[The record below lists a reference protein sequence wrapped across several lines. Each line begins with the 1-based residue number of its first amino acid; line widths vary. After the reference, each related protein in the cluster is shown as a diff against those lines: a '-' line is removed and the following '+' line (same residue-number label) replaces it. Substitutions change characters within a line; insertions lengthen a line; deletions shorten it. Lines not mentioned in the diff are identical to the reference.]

1 MIKFYLFIIFAF
13 SIFFYGIAVG
23 HYEIFP
29 FDLIQDLKLSVSEN
43 FENNQNDM
51 LIYEENI
58 DSLILINSENDVID
72 KRKALTNF
80 IWNDQI
86 PYSSTLL
93 IDKNIIDERY
103 QNISNLKSI
112 YRLDIGMEYNIN
124 SIAYLF
130 LPENSNNKLII
141 YHQGHG
147 GDFVNGKDNIDFF
160 LDQDYTV
167 LAFSMPLLGMNN
179 QPIIDLDHFG
189 KIKFT
194 NHKQLQFLES
204 SDFSPVKFFIEP
216 IGVSLNY
223 LDENFDF
230 DSYYMMGISGGGWT
244 TVLFSAID
252 DRISQ
257 SYSVAG
263 TYPIF
268 MRSDS
273 KNIGDYEQIIPE
285 LYRITNYLELYI
297 LSSYGDDRIHVQIF
311 NNNDPCCFSG
321 NISGIYDHK
330 INERLIKLDKGNF
343 FLYIDDTH
351 NEHKI
356 SEYSRNLILKHMN
369 NEILEK

>member
-1 MIKFYLFIIFAF
+1 MIKFYVFLIF
-13 SIFFYGIAVG
+13 SCSLFFYGIAAG

-29 FDLIQDLKLSVSEN
+29 FDFIQSSKSLILNN
-43 FENNQNDM
+43 FEKDQNNI
-51 LIYEENI
+51 LIYENDI
-58 DSLILINSENDVID
+58 DSLIKINYENDIID
-72 KRKALTNF
+72 KRKNLTNF
-80 IWNDQI
+80 IWKNTV
-86 PYSSTLL
+86 PYSSSIS
-93 IDKNIIDERY
+93 IDKNIQDDHY
-103 QNISNLKSI
+103 QNFNNLKSI
-112 YRLDIGMEYNIN
+112 HRLSIDMEYEIN
-124 SIAYLF
+124 STAYLF
-130 LPENSNNKLII
+130 LPEVSNNKLII
-141 YHQGHG
+141 YHEGHA
-147 GDFVNGKDNIDFF
+147 GDFIAGKNTIIF
-160 LDQDYTV
+160 LLDEGYSV
-167 LAFSMPLLGMNN
+167 LAMSMPLLGMNN
-179 QPIIDLDHFG
+179 NPIIDLDNFG

-194 NHKQLQFLES
+194 THKQLRFLES
-204 SDFSPVKFFIEP
+204 SEFSPIKFFIEP

-223 LDENFDF
+223 LDEYFDF
-230 DSYYMMGISGGGWT
+230 DSYYMVGISGGGWT

-263 TYPIF
+263 TIPIF

-285 LYRITNYLELYI
+285 LYAITNYLELYI
-297 LSSYGDDRIHVQIF
+297 LNSYGDDRIHVQIF

-321 NISGIYDHK
+321 NISGIYDDQ
-330 INERLIKLDKGNF
+330 INQRLIKLDKGNF

>member
-1 MIKFYLFIIFAF
+1 M
-13 SIFFYGIAVG
+13 V
-23 HYEIFP
+23 
-29 FDLIQDLKLSVSEN
+29 V
-43 FENNQNDM
+43 
-51 LIYEENI
+51 
-58 DSLILINSENDVID
+58 IL
-72 KRKALTNF
+72 
-80 IWNDQI
+80 
-86 PYSSTLL
+86 LL
-93 IDKNIIDERY
+93 
-103 QNISNLKSI
+103 
-112 YRLDIGMEYNIN
+112 
-124 SIAYLF
+124 
-130 LPENSNNKLII
+130 
-141 YHQGHG
+141 
-147 GDFVNGKDNIDFF
+147 GKDNIDFF
-160 LDQDYTV
+160 LDKDYTV

-194 NHKQLQFLES
+194 NHKHLQFLES
-204 SDFSPVKFFIEP
+204 SEFSPVKFFIEP

-223 LDENFDF
+223 LDKNFDF
-230 DSYYMMGISGGGWT
+230 NSYYMMGISGGGWT

-273 KNIGDYEQIIPE
+273 KNIGDYEQTIPE
-285 LYRITNYLELYI
+285 LYAITNYLELYV
-297 LSSYGDDRIHVQIF
+297 LNSYGDNRIHVQIF

-321 NISGIYDHK
+321 HISGIYDDE
-330 INERLIKLDKGNF
+330 INQRLIKLDKGNF

>member
-29 FDLIQDLKLSVSEN
+29 FDLIQDLKLSVSDN
-43 FENNQNDM
+43 FENNQNDI

-72 KRKALTNF
+72 KRKTLTNF

-86 PYSSTLL
+86 PYSSTVL

-130 LPENSNNKLII
+130 LPENSNDKLII

-147 GDFVNGKDNIDFF
+147 GDFVDGKDNIDFF

-179 QPIIDLDHFG
+179 QPIIDLDNFG

-194 NHKQLQFLES
+194 THKQFQFLES
-204 SDFSPVKFFIEP
+204 SEFSPVKFFIEP
-216 IGVSLNY
+216 IGISLNY

-230 DSYYMMGISGGGWT
+230 DSYYMVGISGGGWT

-273 KNIGDYEQIIPE
+273 KNMGDYEQIIPE

-321 NISGIYDHK
+321 NISGIYDNK
-330 INERLIKLDKGNF
+330 INEKLIALKSGNF
-343 FLYIDDTH
+343 SLYIDDSH
-351 NEHKI
+351 NKHQI
-356 SEYSRNLILKHMN
+356 SEYSRSLILQHLN
-369 NEILEK
+369 NVDLNN

>member
-1 MIKFYLFIIFAF
+1 MIKFYLFIIFVF
-13 SIFFYGIAVG
+13 SIFLCGITVG
-23 HYEIFP
+23 YYEIFP
-29 FDLIQDLKLSVSEN
+29 FDLIQNSKSLILNN
-43 FENNQNDM
+43 FEEEQNNI

-72 KRKALTNF
+72 KRKTLTNF
-80 IWNDQI
+80 IWNDQV
-86 PYSSTLL
+86 PYSSTILV
-93 IDKNIIDERY
+93 DENIIDERY
-103 QNISNLKSI
+103 QNLSNLKSI
-112 YRLDIGMEYNIN
+112 HRLDISMEYNIN

-141 YHQGHG
+141 YHQGHS

-160 LDQDYTV
+160 LDKNYTV

-179 QPIIDLDHFG
+179 QPIIDLEHFG

-204 SDFSPVKFFIEP
+204 SEFSPVKFFIEP

-263 TYPIF
+263 SYPIF

-285 LYRITNYLELYI
+285 LYAIANYLELYI
-297 LSSYGDDRIHVQIF
+297 LNSYGDNRIHVQIS

-321 NISGIYDHK
+321 NISGIYDNK
-330 INERLIKLDKGNF
+330 INEKLIALKSGNF
-343 FLYIDDTH
+343 SLYIDDSH
-351 NEHKI
+351 NKHKI
-356 SEYSRNLILKHMN
+356 SEYSRSLILQHLN
-369 NEILEK
+369 NVDLNN

>member
-1 MIKFYLFIIFAF
+1 MIKFYLLLIFAF
-13 SIFFYGIAVG
+13 SIFIYGITVG

-29 FDLIQDLKLSVSEN
+29 FDLIQN
-43 FENNQNDM
+43 FKSLIFNDFEKKQDDI

-58 DSLILINSENDVID
+58 DSLILINSENDVTN
-72 KRKALTNF
+72 KKKALTNF
-80 IWNDQI
+80 IWNGQV
-86 PYSSTLL
+86 PYTSTIL
-93 IDKNIIDERY
+93 IDKNIVDKRY
-103 QNISNLKSI
+103 QNLSNLKSI
-112 YRLDIGMEYNIN
+112 YRLDIGMEYNVH

-130 LPENSNNKLII
+130 LPENSNDKLVI

-147 GDFVNGKDNIDFF
+147 GDFIIGKENIDFF
-160 LDQDYTV
+160 LDKDYAV

-189 KIKFT
+189 KIKFS
-194 NHKQLQFLES
+194 NHKHFQFLES
-204 SDFSPVKFFIEP
+204 SEFSPIKFFIEP
-216 IGVSLNY
+216 IGMSLNY

-230 DSYYMMGISGGGWT
+230 DSYYMVGISGGGWT

-252 DRISQ
+252 DRILQ

-263 TYPIF
+263 TFPIF

-285 LYRITNYLELYI
+285 LYAITNYLELYI
-297 LSSYGDDRIHVQIF
+297 LNSYGDDRIHVQIF

-343 FLYIDDTH
+343 FLYTDYTH

-356 SEYSRNLILKHMN
+356 SEYSRILISEHMDN
-369 NEILEK
+369 KILEK

>member
-1 MIKFYLFIIFAF
+1 MIKFYLFIILAF

-29 FDLIQDLKLSVSEN
+29 FDLIKNSKSLVLNN
-43 FENNQNDM
+43 FEKEQNDI

-58 DSLILINSENDVID
+58 DSLILINSENDVI
-72 KRKALTNF
+72 KKTEALSNF
-80 IWNDQI
+80 IWNDQV
-86 PYSSTLL
+86 PYSSTILV
-93 IDKNIIDERY
+93 DENIIDERY
-103 QNISNLKSI
+103 QNLSNLKSI
-112 YRLDIGMEYNIN
+112 YKLDISMEYDVH

-130 LPENSNNKLII
+130 LPENSNDKLII

-147 GDFVNGKDNIDFF
+147 GDFILGKDTIDFF
-160 LDQDYTV
+160 LDKDYTV

-194 NHKQLQFLES
+194 NHKHLRFLES
-204 SDFSPVKFFIEP
+204 SEFSPVKFFIEP

-223 LDENFDF
+223 LDKNFDF
-230 DSYYMMGISGGGWT
+230 NSYYMMGISGGGWT

-273 KNIGDYEQIIPE
+273 KNIGDYEQTIPE
-285 LYRITNYLELYI
+285 LYAITNYLELYV
-297 LSSYGDDRIHVQIF
+297 LNSYGDNRIHVQIF
-311 NNNDPCCFSG
+311 NINDPCCFSG

-330 INERLIKLDKGNF
+330 INERLKILDKGNF
-343 FLYIDDTH
+343 ILHIDDTH

-356 SEYSRNLILKHMN
+356 SEYSRILISEYMN
-369 NEILEK
+369 NTISEK

>member
-1 MIKFYLFIIFAF
+1 MFKFYLFIIFAF

-356 SEYSRNLILKHMN
+356 SEYSRILISEYMN
-369 NEILEK
+369 NKILEK

>member
-1 MIKFYLFIIFAF
+1 MIKFYLFIIFVF
-13 SIFFYGIAVG
+13 SIFLCGIAVG

-29 FDLIQDLKLSVSEN
+29 FDLIQNFKSLVLNN
-43 FENNQNDM
+43 FEEEQNDI
-51 LIYEENI
+51 LIYEKNI
-58 DSLILINSENDVID
+58 DSLILINSENDIIK
-72 KRKALTNF
+72 KREALSNF
-80 IWNDQI
+80 IWNDQV
-86 PYSSTLL
+86 PYSSTILV
-93 IDKNIIDERY
+93 DENIIDERY
-103 QNISNLKSI
+103 QNLSNLKSI
-112 YRLDIGMEYNIN
+112 HKLDIDMEYDVH

-130 LPENSNNKLII
+130 LPENSNDELII

-147 GDFVNGKDNIDFF
+147 GDFILGKDNIDFF
-160 LDQDYTV
+160 LDKNYAV

-179 QPIIDLDHFG
+179 QPIIDLEHFG

-204 SDFSPVKFFIEP
+204 SEFSPVKFFIEP

-263 TYPIF
+263 TIPIF

-285 LYRITNYLELYI
+285 LYAITNYLELYI
-297 LSSYGDDRIHVQIF
+297 LNSYGDDRIHVQIF
-311 NNNDPCCFSG
+311 NKDDPCCFSG

-330 INERLIKLDKGNF
+330 INERLRTLDKGNF
-343 FLYIDDTH
+343 ILHIDDTH

-356 SEYSRNLILKHMN
+356 SDYSRILISEYMN
-369 NEILEK
+369 NKILEK

>member
-1 MIKFYLFIIFAF
+1 MIKFYLFIIFVF
-13 SIFFYGIAVG
+13 SIFLCGITVG
-23 HYEIFP
+23 YYEIFP
-29 FDLIQDLKLSVSEN
+29 FDLIQNSKSLILNN
-43 FENNQNDM
+43 FEEEQNNI

-58 DSLILINSENDVID
+58 DSLILINSENDVIK
-72 KRKALTNF
+72 KREALSNF

-86 PYSSTLL
+86 PYSSTILV
-93 IDKNIIDERY
+93 DENIIDERY
-103 QNISNLKSI
+103 QNLSNLKSI
-112 YRLDIGMEYNIN
+112 HRLDISMEYNIN

-130 LPENSNNKLII
+130 LPENSNDKLII
-141 YHQGHG
+141 YHQGHS

-160 LDQDYTV
+160 LDKNYTV

-204 SDFSPVKFFIEP
+204 SEFSPVKFFIEP

-257 SYSVAG
+257 SYSIAG
-263 TYPIF
+263 TIPIF

-285 LYRITNYLELYI
+285 LYNISNYLELYI
-297 LSSYGDDRIHVQIF
+297 MGSYGSERKLVLIYNEF
-311 NNNDPCCFSG
+311 DPCCFPG
-321 NISGIYDHK
+321 ELYD
-330 INERLIKLDKGNF
+330 RFPFGD
-343 FLYIDDTH
+343 
-351 NEHKI
+351 
-356 SEYSRNLILKHMN
+356 ILKLN
-369 NEILEK
+369 LEKIGEGEFDIIIDQEQNKHIISKEIMLTIISSINDK

>member
-1 MIKFYLFIIFAF
+1 MFKFYLFIIFAF

-263 TYPIF
+263 TIPIF

-285 LYRITNYLELYI
+285 LYAITNYLELYI
-297 LSSYGDDRIHVQIF
+297 LNSYGDDRIHVQIF

-356 SEYSRNLILKHMN
+356 SEYSRILISEYMN
-369 NEILEK
+369 NKILEK

>member
-1 MIKFYLFIIFAF
+1 MIKFYILLIFVF
-13 SIFFYGIAVG
+13 SIFIYGITVG

-29 FDLIQDLKLSVSEN
+29 FDLIQN
-43 FENNQNDM
+43 FKSLIFDDFKEKQNNI

-58 DSLILINSENDVID
+58 DSLISINSENDVSN

-80 IWNDQI
+80 IWNDQV
-86 PYSSTLL
+86 PYSSTILV
-93 IDKNIIDERY
+93 DENIVDERY
-103 QNISNLKSI
+103 QNLSNLKSI
-112 YRLDIGMEYNIN
+112 HRLTISMEYSVN
-124 SIAYLF
+124 SISYLF
-130 LPENSNNKLII
+130 LPENSNDQLII

-147 GDFVNGKDNIDFF
+147 GDFINGKDTIDFF
-160 LDQDYTV
+160 LDKNYSV

-179 QPIIDLDHFG
+179 QPIIDLEHFG

-194 NHKQLQFLES
+194 NHKHLQFLES
-204 SDFSPVKFFIEP
+204 SEFSPVKFFIEP

-223 LDENFDF
+223 LDQNFDF

-244 TVLFSAID
+244 TVLYSAID

-257 SYSVAG
+257 SYSIAG
-263 TYPIF
+263 TFPIF

-285 LYRITNYLELYI
+285 LYAIVNYLELYI
-297 LSSYGDDRIHVQIF
+297 LNSYGDNRIHVQIF

-321 NISGIYDHK
+321 NISGIYDHE

-356 SEYSRNLILKHMN
+356 SEYSKNLISKHMDN
-369 NEILEK
+369 KI